1 VIPNFQFE
9 LCLAR
14 MHWPTNFIVSG
25 EIDNVS
31 TGGSI
36 DAVQQIGIFS
46 GSIRLIEAKGLIEPR
61 A

>member
-1 VIPNFQFE
+1 
-9 LCLAR
+9 

-46 GSIRLIEAKGLIEPR
+46 GSIRLIGPR
-61 A
+61 GKRLVNDQ